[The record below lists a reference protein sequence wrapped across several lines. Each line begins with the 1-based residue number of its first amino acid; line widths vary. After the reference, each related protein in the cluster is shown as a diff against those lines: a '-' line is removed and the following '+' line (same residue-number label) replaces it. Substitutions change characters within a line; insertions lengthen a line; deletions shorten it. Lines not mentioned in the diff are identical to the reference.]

1 MLRRIFTL
9 ATMLI
14 SVALSLQPQTTLQE
28 QDARMHVAMR
38 LAHVLNP
45 PEAYRER
52 MRTMYASMTPMF
64 AQAAQQGVLPQ
75 DFPDRMTKV
84 MEEVLPYDEFTRF
97 FAEQYAD
104 HFTVDELTEM
114 TRFYSSPTGAKMLSS
129 QTEIG
134 VALMKKVSIEIM
146 PKMQD
151 AMRKQGL
158 VK

>member
-1 MLRRIFTL
+1 
-9 ATMLI
+9 
-14 SVALSLQPQTTLQE
+14 
-28 QDARMHVAMR
+28 
-38 LAHVLNP
+38 
-45 PEAYRER
+45 
-52 MRTMYASMTPMF
+52 
-64 AQAAQQGVLPQ
+64 
-75 DFPDRMTKV
+75 
-84 MEEVLPYDEFTRF
+84 
-97 FAEQYAD
+97 
-104 HFTVDELTEM
+104 M

>member
-1 MLRRIFTL
+1 
-9 ATMLI
+9 MLI